1 MKTNTLF
8 RSILLSSSLCV
19 AAFASAAST
28 ITIPNGTGTIDAA
41 GDPANTVINYTVTG
55 PAYVVTPTINVGG
68 GTLTEQIGHE
78 ATFASEARMRISL
91 ASNPAVFADFQ
102 MSTIGGYTGT
112 LALNAGQNIAAINN
126 AGFVGS
132 TLNPGDVLRIEFFE
146 SFQDGPALEA
156 ESVFDGASFT
166 LGTVIPPPT
175 ATFDFGTVSSTVSD
189 TRTYGPGEI
198 KWFKFTLAS
207 EVGATTL
214 LEINTDLTTA
224 FGAGNDTE
232 IGLYANDGTL
242 IANDDDSGVNGLQSL
257 IARGGTNAPAL
268 PAGTY
273 WVAVAG
279 FNTVFAS
286 AWSVTT
292 TSVETGDIVL
302 ELRFTP
308 VEPPAPPTV
317 VRDFGTV
324 NANVSDTRTY
334 AEAEVKWYKFTLAAP
349 ITATDFFDINT
360 RQTTGFLG
368 GAFGD
373 NDTEIGLYSDAGA
386 LLFTND
392 DEDFANDVL
401 TSALGFGTAGA
412 NGELAAGTYYVAVG
426 GFNMVFNGGWNVVS
440 TSTATGDVVLELA
453 FVPGGGGGGSDVTGT
468 VTLNDL
474 SNDPAGEIIN
484 WEVRDA
490 FNTAVDSGT
499 ATLGAG
505 GTYGFD
511 TTVSGFG
518 FTVWIKG
525 ATWLGK
531 STFGVDLT
539 APAVVNVTLI
549 NGDVDG
555 DNEVGGN
562 DLSILSGAF
571 LSVDGDANFVAA
583 ADLDQDGEVGSNDLS
598 ILSANFLLAGD

>member
-19 AAFASAAST
+19 AAFASAASV

-41 GDPANTVINYTVTG
+41 GDPANTVINFTVTG
-55 PAYVVTPTINVGG
+55 PAYTVTPTITVGG
-68 GTLTEQIGHE
+68 GTLTEQPGHE

-91 ASNPAVFADFQ
+91 ASNPTVFADFQ

-112 LALNAGQNIAAINN
+112 LTLNAGQNIAAINN

-146 SFQDGPALEA
+146 SFQDGAAGEA
-156 ESVFDGASFT
+156 ESIFDGASFT
-166 LGTVIPPPT
+166 LGTVVPPPT
-175 ATFDFGTVSSTVSD
+175 ATFDFGTVNSTVSD
-189 TRTYGPGEI
+189 TRTYGPNEI
-198 KWFKFTLAS
+198 KWFKFTLDAPMDAS
-207 EVGATTL
+207 RKL
-214 LEINTDLTTA
+214 DINTELTTA

-242 IANDDDSGVNGLQSL
+242 IANDDDSGVGFTSL
-257 IARGGTNAPAL
+257 ITRGGNTAPVLA
-268 PAGTY
+268 AGTY
-273 WVAVAG
+273 WVAVGG
-279 FNTVFAS
+279 FNTTFAGAWGATSAS
-286 AWSVTT
+286 AES
-292 TSVETGDIVL
+292 GDIVL
-302 ELRFTP
+302 ELRVTP
-308 VEPPAPPTV
+308 VAPPTPPTV

-324 NANVSDTRTY
+324 SANVSDTRTY
-334 AEAEVKWYKFTLAAP
+334 TTAEVKWYKFTLAAP
-349 ITATDFFDINT
+349 ITATDFFEINT

-368 GAFGD
+368 GTFGD
-373 NDTEIGLYSDAGA
+373 NDTEIGLYSDTGA
-386 LLFTND
+386 MLFNND
-392 DEDFANDVL
+392 DEDFANDIL
-401 TSALGFGTAGA
+401 TSAIGFGTAGT

-426 GFNMVFNGGWNVVS
+426 GFNMVFNGGWDVVS
-440 TSTATGDVVLELA
+440 TSTATGDIILELA
-453 FVPGGGGGGSDVTGT
+453 FSGGGGGGSDVTGT
-468 VTLNDL
+468 VTLSDL
-474 SNDPAGEIIN
+474 SNDPAGEVIQ

-511 TTVSGFG
+511 TTVTGFG

-531 STFGVDLT
+531 STFGVDLS

-555 DNEVGGN
+555 DNEVGGS

-571 LSVDGDANFVAA
+571 LSADGDPNYVAG

-598 ILSANFLLAGD
+598 ILSGNFLLSGD